1 MSIVLAA
8 VDQSPTCDAVL
19 AAARGFADLLGATVE
34 VAHVREAGRE
44 VPRAAVEA
52 GGFAL
57 RELEGDPAPVLV
69 AHARRREAD
78 LVVVGVRDV
87 ADHDPPVG
95 HLAAA
100 LVSTLS
106 APVLV
111 VPPPRDGDGVRR
123 TFERVLVPLE
133 GSEPSA
139 TAVADALERFTEA
152 GMEIVVLHVFDADT
166 IPRFWDAPGHAE
178 DSFTASFSSRWCH
191 EHDVDLH
198 LRRGAAPDAVV
209 EIAAA
214 EDVDLVAL
222 GWSQDLRPGHAAV
235 VRAALADCGVP
246 VLLVPVS

>member
-19 AAARGFADLLGATVE
+19 AAARGFGDLLGATVE
-34 VAHVREAGRE
+34 VVHVREAGQE
-44 VPRAAVEA
+44 VPRTAVEA
-52 GGFAL
+52 SGYSL

-87 ADHDPPVG
+87 ADPDRPVG
-95 HLAAA
+95 HLAVA
-100 LVSTLS
+100 LVSTL
-106 APVLV
+106 ATPVLL
-111 VPPPRDGDGVRR
+111 VPPPRNGHRVLR

-139 TAVADALERFTEA
+139 IAVADALAHFTEA
-152 GMEIVVLHVFDADT
+152 GLEIVVLHVFDADT
-166 IPRFWDAPGHAE
+166 VPRFWDAAGHAE
-178 DSFTASFSSRWCH
+178 ESFTASFSSRWCH

-198 LRRGAAPDAVV
+198 LRRGEAPDAVV

-214 EDVDLVAL
+214 EHVDLVAL
-222 GWSQDLRPGHAAV
+222 GWSQDLTPGHAAV

-246 VLLVPVS
+246 VLLVPIS